1 MSAGGFAPFQW
12 PRPAGGREAA
22 ALHAPGYF
30 IRSPE
35 APLGAAPQ
43 VNVGPTALHAPACL
57 LRGLDTPGAGGRGM
71 LTFHV
76 HGRDA
81 FGNVA
86 RLGPRALAVAAEPPG
101 ALADVA
107 MSQWED
113 KAVVTVRATVVT
125 AGVLRVAVDG
135 APVCAAGIPLAA
147 AADGARANLVR
158 ARAAAVQLWQQG
170 AR

>member
-1 MSAGGFAPFQW
+1 
-12 PRPAGGREAA
+12 
-22 ALHAPGYF
+22 
-30 IRSPE
+30 
-35 APLGAAPQ
+35 
-43 VNVGPTALHAPACL
+43 VGPAALHAPACL